1 MQKML
6 IKGASAGLTAL
17 MLLASAGTVSAQTVP
32 DATTCTGEETVSEA
46 RFDAERLAADKML
59 ANGEATY
66 AQRLKQAQD
75 KIIRAEQQVL
85 KKRNIRIKRLQT
97 LTNKVVNGT
106 EEQKQAQQAFKDT
119 LTLPTEA
126 FETSVAGIVNDYKTQ
141 STEAL
146 NTLFVTPH
154 TANKEAWTN
163 GVNAALDAFQDTCNA
178 NFGKERSALA
188 LTLKALQRTYETAE
202 RNALKAYQDRDKV
215 LTNVRT
221 FKYDNALRKVNY
233 AYEDADRIR
242 VRALDEIK
250 ARARAAVLEI
260 EYTGL

>member
-85 KKRNIRIKRLQT
+85 KKRNIRIKH
-97 LTNKVVNGT
+97 
-106 EEQKQAQQAFKDT
+106 E
-119 LTLPTEA
+119 
-126 FETSVAGIVNDYKTQ
+126 
-141 STEAL
+141 
-146 NTLFVTPH
+146 
-154 TANKEAWTN
+154 
-163 GVNAALDAFQDTCNA
+163 
-178 NFGKERSALA
+178 
-188 LTLKALQRTYETAE
+188 
-202 RNALKAYQDRDKV
+202 
-215 LTNVRT
+215 
-221 FKYDNALRKVNY
+221 
-233 AYEDADRIR
+233 
-242 VRALDEIK
+242 
-250 ARARAAVLEI
+250 
-260 EYTGL
+260 